1 MKLATTTADFD
12 RFFKTYQERIDCICT
27 AGFKYI
33 DVSMYTI
40 EKDDELFVSKNWRDN
55 AKRILENTQKKGVKF
70 VQAHSPSGN
79 ALSKNQSSVD
89 ELVRVTIRSIDV
101 CGILGIPNIV
111 VHAGMCLGISKEEY
125 FEKNRE
131 FFKKLLPA
139 MERNNVNVLCEN
151 STRKN
156 MGDIYFTNTGADMK
170 EFIEYINHPLF
181 HGCWD
186 TGHGNC
192 EGTQYNE
199 IATIGSD
206 LYALHVND
214 NCGGGDEHL
223 LPFFG
228 TMNLDEIM
236 NALIDIEYK
245 GYFTFEAN
253 SALRPPKYWLGD
265 RMTFE
270 KDTRL
275 LNPQLFMQKHLEELM
290 YNMGVYILKQ
300 YDCFEE

>member
-12 RFFKTYQERIDCICT
+12 SFFKTYQERIDCIYE

-33 DVSMYTI
+33 DLNMYTV
-40 EKDDELFVSKNWRDN
+40 EENDELLVSKNWCDN
-55 AKRILENTQKKGVKF
+55 AKAILENTQKKDVKF
-70 VQAHSPSGN
+70 VQAHSPGGN
-79 ALSKNQSSVD
+79 ALSENRSSVD
-89 ELVRVTIRSIDV
+89 ELVRATIRSIDV
-101 CGILGIPNIV
+101 CGVLEIPNIV
-111 VHAGMCLGISKEEY
+111 VHAGMCRGISKEEY

-131 FFKKLLPA
+131 FFEKLLPA

-151 STRKN
+151 STQKN
-156 MGDIYFTNTGADMK
+156 MGDMYFTNTGADIK
-170 EFIEYINHPLF
+170 EFVEYINHPLF
-181 HGCWD
+181 HACWD

-192 EGTQYNE
+192 EGAQYNE
-199 IATIGSD
+199 ITAIGSD
-206 LYALHVND
+206 LYALHIND

-236 NALIDIEYK
+236 NALIDIEYR
-245 GYFTFEAN
+245 GCFTFEA
-253 SALRPPKYWLGD
+253 SSVLRPPKYWLGN

-270 KDTRL
+270 RDTRL